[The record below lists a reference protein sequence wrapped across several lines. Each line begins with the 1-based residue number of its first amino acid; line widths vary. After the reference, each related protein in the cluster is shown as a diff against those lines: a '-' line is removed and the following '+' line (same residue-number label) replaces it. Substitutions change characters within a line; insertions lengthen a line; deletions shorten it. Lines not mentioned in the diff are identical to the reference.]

1 MPDRGHRLVDS
12 SISSFGSFLHHHH
25 EQVMS
30 RPQVTV
36 HALTGESSSAAL
48 PLPAVFSAP
57 IRPDIVHSVFTSVN
71 KNKRQAY
78 AVSEKA
84 GHQTSAESWGTGRAV
99 ARIPRVGGG
108 GTHRSG
114 QAAFGNMCRGGRM
127 FAPTKTWRKWNVKVN
142 HNEKRY
148 ATASAIAASAVAS
161 LVLARGHRV
170 EKIPEIPLVVSSDLE
185 SIKKTKEAVA
195 ALKAVGAH
203 SDVVKV
209 LKSKKLRAGKG
220 KYRNRRFTQR
230 RGPLVVYAEDNGI
243 VNAFR
248 NIPGVETANVASLG
262 LLQLAPGAHLGRFV
276 IWTESAFAKLDQIWG
291 SESVASAKSGYSLP
305 SNIISTSDVTRI
317 INSSEI
323 QSVVRP
329 AGQATQKR
337 SHVQKKNPLK
347 NKQVLLRLNPYAKVF
362 SAEKLG
368 SKKAEEA
375 KKIQPSQTFLETL
388 KHD

>member
-1 MPDRGHRLVDS
+1 
-12 SISSFGSFLHHHH
+12 
-25 EQVMS
+25 MS

-36 HALTGESSSAAL
+36 HSLTGEATANAL

-57 IRPDIVHSVFTSVN
+57 IRPDIVHTVFTSVN

-108 GTHRSG
+108 GTGRSG
-114 QAAFGNMCRGGRM
+114 QGAFGNMCR
-127 FAPTKTWRKWNVKVN
+127 
-142 HNEKRY
+142 
-148 ATASAIAASAVAS
+148 
-161 LVLARGHRV
+161 
-170 EKIPEIPLVVSSDLE
+170 
-185 SIKKTKEAVA
+185 AVA

-203 SDVVKV
+203 SDLLKV

-220 KYRNRRFTQR
+220 KYRNRRWTQR

-243 VNAFR
+243 VKALR
-248 NIPGVETANVASLG
+248 NVPGVETANVASLN

-276 IWTESAFAKLDQIWG
+276 IWTEAAFTKLDQVWG
-291 SESVASAKSGYSLP
+291 SETVASSKVGYTLP
-305 SNIISTSDVTRI
+305 SHIISTSDVTRI

-323 QSVVRP
+323 QSAIRP

-337 SHVQKKNPLK
+337 THVLKKNPLK

-362 SAEKLG
+362 AAEKLG
-368 SKKAEEA
+368 SKKAEKTGTKPA
-375 KKIQPSQTFLETL
+375 AVFTETL

>member
-1 MPDRGHRLVDS
+1 
-12 SISSFGSFLHHHH
+12 
-25 EQVMS
+25 MS
-30 RPQVTV
+30 RPQVSVISTK
-36 HALTGESSSAAL
+36 GEQTSTQVAL
-48 PLPAVFSAP
+48 PSVFSAP
-57 IRPDIVHSVFTSVN
+57 VRPDIVHSVFVKVN

-127 FAPTKTWRKWNVKVN
+127 FAPTKTWRKWNIKVN

-148 ATASAIAASAVAS
+148 ATASAIAASAVTS

-170 EKIPEIPLVVSSDLE
+170 EQVKELPLVVADEFE
-185 SIKKTKEAVA
+185 SVTKTKEAVA
-195 ALKAVGAH
+195 VLKAVGAH
-203 SDVVKV
+203 KDVVKV

-220 KYRNRRFTQR
+220 KLRGRRFTQR
-230 RGPLVVYAEDNGI
+230 RGPLVVYAKDNGLTK
-243 VNAFR
+243 ALR
-248 NIPGVETANVASLG
+248 NIPGVETSDVKHLG

-276 IWTESAFAKLDQIWG
+276 IWTQSAIESLDSIYG
-291 SESVASAKSGYSLP
+291 SESTKSIKSNYSLP
-305 SNIISTSDVTRI
+305 NNIITNTDVTRL

-329 AGQATQKR
+329 AGQPSQKKT
-337 SHVQKKNPLK
+337 HVLKKNPLK
-347 NKQVLLRLNPYAKVF
+347 NKQVLLRLNPYAKAF
-362 SAEKLG
+362 STNKLG
-368 SKKAEEA
+368 SAKVDQKKV
-375 KKIQPSQTFLETL
+375 KPSKGQFDSVL
-388 KHD
+388 KN

>member
-1 MPDRGHRLVDS
+1 
-12 SISSFGSFLHHHH
+12 
-25 EQVMS
+25 MS
-30 RPQVTV
+30 QPQVTV
-36 HALTGESSSAAL
+36 HALTGEATSTAL

-57 IRPDIVHSVFTSVN
+57 IRPDIVHSVFKSVN

-108 GTHRSG
+108 GTGRSG
-114 QAAFGNMCRGGRM
+114 QGAFGNMCRGGRM

-148 ATASAIAASAVAS
+148 ATASAIAATAVAS

-185 SIKKTKEAVA
+185 SVQKTKDAVA
-195 ALKAVGAH
+195 ALKAVGA
-203 SDVVKV
+203 SADLLKV

-220 KYRNRRFTQR
+220 KYRNRRWTQR
-230 RGPLVVYAEDNGI
+230 KGPLVVYAQDNGI
-243 VNAFR
+243 VKALR
-248 NIPGVETANVASLG
+248 NVPGVETANVASLG

-276 IWTESAFAKLDQIWG
+276 IWTESAFSQLDAIWG
-291 SESVASAKSGYSLP
+291 SETVASSKSGYSLP
-305 SNIISTSDVTRI
+305 ANIVSTTDITRI

-329 AGQATQKR
+329 AGPATQKR
-337 SHVQKKNPLK
+337 THVQKKNPLK
-347 NKQVLLRLNPYAKVF
+347 NKQILLRLNPYAKVF
-362 SAEKLG
+362 AAEKLG
-368 SKKAEEA
+368 SKKVEKNASKPA
-375 KKIQPSQTFLETL
+375 AVFTETL

>member
-1 MPDRGHRLVDS
+1 
-12 SISSFGSFLHHHH
+12 
-25 EQVMS
+25 MS
-30 RPQVTV
+30 RPQVSV
-36 HALTGESSSAAL
+36 HSLTGETTSAAIA
-48 PLPAVFSAP
+48 LPAVFSAP
-57 IRPDIVHSVFTSVN
+57 IRPDLVHSVFTSVN

-148 ATASAIAASAVAS
+148 AAASAIAASAVAS

-170 EKIPEIPLVVSSDLE
+170 EKIPEIPLVVSDELE
-185 SIKKTKEAVA
+185 SVQKTKDAVA

-230 RGPLVVYAEDNGI
+230 RGPLVVYSEDKGL
-243 VNAFR
+243 VKAFR
-248 NIPGVETANVASLG
+248 NLPGVETADVTSLG

-276 IWTESAFAKLDQIWG
+276 IWTQSAFAKLDQVWG
-291 SESVASAKSGYSLP
+291 SETVASSVKSGYTLP
-305 SNIISTSDVTRI
+305 SNIISNTDVTRI

-337 SHVQKKNPLK
+337 SHVLKKNPLK

-362 SAEKLG
+362 AAEKLG
-368 SKKAEEA
+368 SKKAQQTKTTPA
-375 KKIQPSQTFLETL
+375 KTFMETL

>member
-1 MPDRGHRLVDS
+1 
-12 SISSFGSFLHHHH
+12 
-25 EQVMS
+25 MS
-30 RPQVTV
+30 QPQVTV
-36 HALTGESSSAAL
+36 HALTGEATSTAL

-57 IRPDIVHSVFTSVN
+57 IRPDIVHSVFKSVN

-108 GTHRSG
+108 GTGRSG
-114 QAAFGNMCRGGRM
+114 QGAFGNMCRGGRM

-148 ATASAIAASAVAS
+148 ATASAIAATAVAS

-185 SIKKTKEAVA
+185 SVQKTKDAVA
-195 ALKAVGAH
+195 ALKAVGA
-203 SDVVKV
+203 SADLLKV

-220 KYRNRRFTQR
+220 KYRNRRWTQR
-230 RGPLVVYAEDNGI
+230 KGPLVVYAQDNGI
-243 VNAFR
+243 VKALR
-248 NIPGVETANVASLG
+248 NVPGVETANVASLG

-276 IWTESAFAKLDQIWG
+276 IWTESAFSQLDAIWG
-291 SESVASAKSGYSLP
+291 SETVASAKSGYSLP
-305 SNIISTSDVTRI
+305 ANIVSTTDITRI

-329 AGQATQKR
+329 AGPATQKR
-337 SHVQKKNPLK
+337 THVQKKNPLK
-347 NKQVLLRLNPYAKVF
+347 NKQILLRLNPYAKVF
-362 SAEKLG
+362 AAEKLG
-368 SKKAEEA
+368 SKKIEKNASKPA
-375 KKIQPSQTFLETL
+375 AVFTETL

>member
-1 MPDRGHRLVDS
+1 M
-12 SISSFGSFLHHHH
+12 SI
-25 EQVMS
+25 
-30 RPQVTV
+30 PQVAV
-36 HALTGESSSAAL
+36 LSLNGETTSTDL
-48 PLPAVFSAP
+48 PLPAVFRAP

-78 AVSEKA
+78 AVAENA

-142 HNEKRY
+142 QNEKRY
-148 ATASAIAASAVAS
+148 ATASAIAASAVPS

-170 EKIPEIPLVVSSDLE
+170 EKVPSIPLVLSDDLE
-185 SIKKTKEAVA
+185 SIQKTKEAVA

-203 SDVVKV
+203 SDVIKV
-209 LKSKKLRAGKG
+209 IKSKKLRAGKG

-230 RGPLVVYAEDNGI
+230 RGPLVVYSQDNGL
-243 VNAFR
+243 VKAFR
-248 NIPGVETANVASLG
+248 NVPGVETANVASLG

-276 IWTESAFAKLDQIWG
+276 IWTQSAFSKLDQIWG
-291 SESVASAKSGYSLP
+291 SETVASVKAGYSLP

-323 QSVVRP
+323 QSVLRA
-329 AGQATQKR
+329 AGQSTQKR
-337 SHVQKKNPLK
+337 THVQKKNPLK

-362 SAEKLG
+362 AAEKLG
-368 SKKAEEA
+368 SKKVDNS
-375 KKIQPSQTFLETL
+375 KKVKPSAATMETL

>member
-1 MPDRGHRLVDS
+1 
-12 SISSFGSFLHHHH
+12 
-25 EQVMS
+25 MS

-36 HALTGESSSAAL
+36 HSLTGEATSAAV

-57 IRPDIVHSVFTSVN
+57 IRADIVHTVFVSVN

-142 HNEKRY
+142 HNEKRF
-148 ATASAIAASAVAS
+148 ATASAIAASAISS

-170 EKIPEIPLVVSSDLE
+170 EKIPEIPLVVSDDFE
-185 SIKKTKEAVA
+185 SVKKTKEAVA
-195 ALKAVGAH
+195 ALKAIGAQA
-203 SDVVKV
+203 DLIKV

-220 KYRNRRFTQR
+220 KYRNRRWTQR
-230 RGPLVVYAEDNGI
+230 RGPLVVYSQDNGI
-243 VNAFR
+243 VKACR
-248 NIPGVETANVASLG
+248 NIPGVETANVTSLN

-276 IWTESAFAKLDQIWG
+276 IWTQSAFANLDKVWG
-291 SESVASAKSGYSLP
+291 SETVASSKTGYSLP
-305 SNIISTSDVTRI
+305 SNIITNTDVTRI

-337 SHVQKKNPLK
+337 THVLKKNPLK

-362 SAEKLG
+362 AAEKLG
-368 SKKAEEA
+368 SKKAEKGG
-375 KKIQPSQTFLETL
+375 KKPSEVFSQTL

>member
-1 MPDRGHRLVDS
+1 
-12 SISSFGSFLHHHH
+12 
-25 EQVMS
+25 MS
-30 RPQVTV
+30 ARPQVSVYSTS
-36 HALTGESSSAAL
+36 GEVTSTSL
-48 PLPAVFSAP
+48 PLPTVFSAP
-57 IRPDIVHSVFTSVN
+57 IRPDIVHSVFTAVN

-78 AVSEKA
+78 AVAENA

-127 FAPTKTWRKWNVKVN
+127 FAPTKTWRKWHVKVN

-148 ATASAIAASAVAS
+148 ATASAIAASGVPS

-170 EKIPEIPLVVSSDLE
+170 EQIPEVPLVVSSEVE
-185 SIKKTKEAVA
+185 SITKTKEAVA
-195 ALKAVGAH
+195 VLKAVGAH
-203 SDVVKV
+203 RDVVKV

-220 KYRNRRFTQR
+220 KLRGRRYTQR
-230 RGPLVVYAEDNGI
+230 RGPLVVYGEDKGL
-243 VNAFR
+243 VKAFR
-248 NIPGVETANVASLG
+248 NIPGVETASVSALG

-276 IWTESAFAKLDQIWG
+276 IWTQSAFAKLDSVWG

-305 SNIISTSDVTRI
+305 NNIISNADVTRI

-323 QSVVRP
+323 QNVVRP

-337 SHVQKKNPLK
+337 THVLKKNPLK

-368 SKKAEEA
+368 SKKVEQKSAKPSKGQFAEV
-375 KKIQPSQTFLETL
+375 L
-388 KHD
+388 KQD

>member
-1 MPDRGHRLVDS
+1 
-12 SISSFGSFLHHHH
+12 
-25 EQVMS
+25 MS

-36 HALTGESSSAAL
+36 QSLTGEATSSSL
-48 PLPAVFSAP
+48 PLPAVFNAP
-57 IRPDIVHSVFTSVN
+57 IRADIVHSVFVSVN

-170 EKIPEIPLVVSSDLE
+170 ENIPEIPLVVSNELE
-185 SIKKTKEAVA
+185 SVKKTKDAVA
-195 ALKAVGAH
+195 ALKAVGAQA
-203 SDVVKV
+203 DLVKV

-220 KYRNRRFTQR
+220 KYRNRRWTQR
-230 RGPLVVYAEDNGI
+230 RGPLVVYSEDNGI
-243 VNAFR
+243 VKAFR
-248 NIPGVETANVASLG
+248 NVPGVETANVASLN

-276 IWTESAFAKLDQIWG
+276 IWTESAFASLDKIWG
-291 SESVASAKSGYSLP
+291 SETVASAKSNYALP
-305 SNIISTSDVTRI
+305 ANIITNADVTRI
-317 INSSEI
+317 INSSDI

-337 SHVQKKNPLK
+337 THVLKKNPLK

-362 SAEKLG
+362 AAEKLG
-368 SKKAEEA
+368 SKKVEQSAQKPA
-375 KKIQPSQTFLETL
+375 DVFTQTL